1 MQTYSDNHHVHK
13 HVPITATDIYT
24 NIYRRVQEQACS
36 NQLELV
42 GKSVLLVTDSALLA
56 PGVYSTH
63 TLSHPH
69 THSQDEIK
77 AIWTALCCLFNILC
91 LFSDYFCLC
100 LSYLF
105 LSFVCLFP
113 FFQQYLFWK
122 PAPRHLNCPCNFEM
136 KMNQQYIQCLVD
148 KILPQSLLFVS

>member
-36 NQLELV
+36 NQLELWENLY
-42 GKSVLLVTDSALLA
+42 SLVTDSALLA

-113 FFQQYLFWK
+113 FFPTIPFLKTRPSSSKLPMQFWDENE
-122 PAPRHLNCPCNFEM
+122 PTIYSVFGR
-136 KMNQQYIQCLVD
+136 
-148 KILPQSLLFVS
+148 